1 MALDDQVRKNAD
13 ALAKELG
20 LDIQQAFGRFLDDV
34 LAQVT
39 NDQDALQAQADQAV
53 ADAEARADAAQAA
66 VAEAQAEAEAQK
78 TQASRRPRK
87 SRPRRSRRRS
97 PRRASTSPA
106 RRPGWWRGRAR
117 KRRKPTRRSR
127 PIARR
132 AGRVDEEAAALRAA
146 AEQGSLAAMERLL
159 DAFRRLDQA
168 TTLTALIDTPGR
180 SGRRRDDALGRVRRP
195 RARGARLARGR
206 LQRRAGRRPAGQRLA
221 RRRRRDRRVRALEG
235 PGRDLARDASPT
247 PASSAFIAAADA
259 ASGLA
264 MPVTLGGETAA
275 VIYGDDGGAGG
286 PAGWRETIEILA
298 RHASRCLE
306 AQTAIRAAK
315 LGARIAEGT
324 GRRRALGADV
334 AAAPHADT

>member
-39 NDQDALQAQADQAV
+39 RDQDTLQAQTDQAV
-53 ADAEARADAAQAA
+53 ADAEARVEAAQAA
-66 VAEAQAEAEAQK
+66 VAQAQAEADAQK
-78 TQASRRPRK
+78 AQALAAAKDESAAAVQAAITQTREHV
-87 SRPRRSRRRS
+87 
-97 PRRASTSPA
+97 A
-106 RRPGWWRGRAR
+106 REAAGLVARAR
-117 KRRKPTRRSR
+117 EEAAQANAALNADRESRKV
-127 PIARR
+127 
-132 AGRVDEEAAALRAA
+132 VDEEAAALRAA
-146 AEQGSLAAMERLL
+146 ADQGSLAAMERLL
-159 DAFRRLDQA
+159 DAFRKLDQA
-168 TTLTALIDTPGR
+168 TTLTALIDSLAEAAAGEMTRSAVFVIRGR
-180 SGRRRDDALGRVRRP
+180 DVRGWRVAGFSEAPADVRMVNVSLDAAGGIGVCVRSKGRV
-195 RARGARLARGR
+195 
-206 LQRRAGRRPAGQRLA
+206 
-221 RRRRRDRRVRALEG
+221 DI
-235 PGRDLARDASPT
+235 T
-247 PASSAFIAAADA
+247 PATFADGELAFIASADA

-315 LGARIAEGT
+315 LGPGSKQEPVGAE
-324 GRRRALGADV
+324 R
-334 AAAPHADT
+334 

>member
-20 LDIQQAFGRFLDDV
+20 LDIQQALGRFMDDV

-39 NDQDALQAQADQAV
+39 RQQDELQAQAEQAV
-53 ADAEARADAAQAA
+53 ADAEARVDAAQAA
-66 VAEAQAEAEAQK
+66 LAEARAAGEAEK
-78 TQASRRPRK
+78 TQALAAAKDESAAAVQAAITQTREHV
-87 SRPRRSRRRS
+87 
-97 PRRASTSPA
+97 A
-106 RRPGWWRGRAR
+106 REAAGLVARAR
-117 KRRKPTRRSR
+117 EEAAQANTALNADRE
-127 PIARR
+127 ARR
-132 AGRVDEEAAALRAA
+132 AVDEEAAALRAA

-159 DAFRRLDQA
+159 EAFKRLDQA
-168 TTLTALIDTPGR
+168 TTLTALLDTLAETAAGETTR
-180 SGRRRDDALGRVRRP
+180 SAVFVV
-195 RARGARLARGR
+195 RAREVRGWRVAGFSDAPADVRLVSVALDAAGAIGVCVRSKSRVEIS
-206 LQRRAGRRPAGQRLA
+206 PATFADG
-221 RRRRRDRRVRALEG
+221 
-235 PGRDLARDASPT
+235 DLAFLS
-247 PASSAFIAAADA
+247 AADA

-315 LGARIAEGT
+315 LAPGSQKEPVGA
-324 GRRRALGADV
+324 
-334 AAAPHADT
+334 

>member
-39 NDQDALQAQADQAV
+39 KDQDALQAQTDQAV
-53 ADAEARADAAQAA
+53 ADAEARAEAAQTAVAQAQAAQAA
-66 VAEAQAEAEAQK
+66 TEAQK
-78 TQASRRPRK
+78 VQAVTAAKEESAAAVQAAVTQTREHV
-87 SRPRRSRRRS
+87 
-97 PRRASTSPA
+97 A
-106 RRPGWWRGRAR
+106 REAAGLVARAR
-117 KRRKPTRRSR
+117 
-127 PIARR
+127 
-132 AGRVDEEAAALRAA
+132 EEAAQANAALQADREARRGADEETAALRSA

-159 DAFRRLDQA
+159 EAFRKLDQA
-168 TTLTALIDTPGR
+168 TTLTALIDTLAEAAAGETTR
-180 SGRRRDDALGRVRRP
+180 SAVFVV
-195 RARGARLARGR
+195 RGR
-206 LQRRAGRRPAGQRLA
+206 EVRGWRVAGFSDGPADVRLVSVA
-221 RRRRRDRRVRALEG
+221 LDAAGAIGVCVRSKSRVEISPASFAG
-235 PGRDLARDASPT
+235 GDLA
-247 PASSAFIAAADA
+247 FMAAADA

-315 LGARIAEGT
+315 LAPGSQKEPVGA
-324 GRRRALGADV
+324 
-334 AAAPHADT
+334 

>member
-20 LDIQQAFGRFLDDV
+20 LDIQQALGRFMDDV

-39 NDQDALQAQADQAV
+39 RQQDELQAQAEQAV
-53 ADAEARADAAQAA
+53 ADAEARVDAAQAA
-66 VAEAQAEAEAQK
+66 LAEARAAGEAEK
-78 TQASRRPRK
+78 TQALAAAKDESAAAVQAAITQTREHV
-87 SRPRRSRRRS
+87 
-97 PRRASTSPA
+97 A
-106 RRPGWWRGRAR
+106 REAAGLVARAR
-117 KRRKPTRRSR
+117 EEAAQANTALNADRE
-127 PIARR
+127 ARR
-132 AGRVDEEAAALRAA
+132 AVDEEAAALRAA

-159 DAFRRLDQA
+159 EAFKRLDQS
-168 TTLTALIDTPGR
+168 TTLTALLDTLAETAAGETTR
-180 SGRRRDDALGRVRRP
+180 SAVFVV
-195 RARGARLARGR
+195 RAREVRGWRVAGFSDAPADVRLVSVALDAAGAIGVCVRSKSRVEIS
-206 LQRRAGRRPAGQRLA
+206 PATFADG
-221 RRRRRDRRVRALEG
+221 
-235 PGRDLARDASPT
+235 DLAFLS
-247 PASSAFIAAADA
+247 AADA

-315 LGARIAEGT
+315 LAPGSQKEPVGA
-324 GRRRALGADV
+324 
-334 AAAPHADT
+334 

>member
-34 LAQVT
+34 LVQVT
-39 NDQDALQAQADQAV
+39 RDQDALQAQANQAV
-53 ADAEARADAAQAA
+53 AEAEARAEEARAAIAKAQDEAAAQKSQALTTAKEESAAAVQAAITQTREHVAREAAGLVARAREEAAQANA
-66 VAEAQAEAEAQK
+66 ALQADRE
-78 TQASRRPRK
+78 
-87 SRPRRSRRRS
+87 
-97 PRRASTSPA
+97 A
-106 RRPGWWRGRAR
+106 RRG
-117 KRRKPTRRSR
+117 
-127 PIARR
+127 
-132 AGRVDEEAAALRAA
+132 VDEEAAALRAA

-168 TTLTALIDTPGR
+168 TTLTALIDSLAEAAASETTR
-180 SGRRRDDALGRVRRP
+180 SAVFVVR
-195 RARGARLARGR
+195 
-206 LQRRAGRRPAGQRLA
+206 
-221 RRRRRDRRVRALEG
+221 
-235 PGRDLARDASPT
+235 GRDLRGWRMAGFSDGPADVRLVSVSLDAAGAIGVCVRSKSRVEIS
-247 PASSAFIAAADA
+247 PASFAEAGELAFMAASDA

-315 LGARIAEGT
+315 LAPGSQKEPVGA
-324 GRRRALGADV
+324 
-334 AAAPHADT
+334 

>member
-39 NDQDALQAQADQAV
+39 KDQGALQAQSDQAV
-53 ADAEARADAAQAA
+53 ADAKARAEAAEAA
-66 VAEAQAEAEAQK
+66 VAEAQGAVAQAQADGEARK
-78 TQASRRPRK
+78 TQAVTAVKEESAAAVQAAIAQTRE
-87 SRPRRSRRRS
+87 SV
-97 PRRASTSPA
+97 A
-106 RRPGWWRGRAR
+106 REAAGLVARAR
-117 KRRKPTRRSR
+117 EEAAQANAALQADRESRK
-127 PIARR
+127 
-132 AGRVDEEAAALRAA
+132 GLDEEAAALRAS

-159 DAFRRLDQA
+159 EAFRRLDQA
-168 TTLTALIDTPGR
+168 TTLTALIDCLAEAAASETTR
-180 SGRRRDDALGRVRRP
+180 SAVFVV
-195 RARGARLARGR
+195 RGR
-206 LQRRAGRRPAGQRLA
+206 EVRGWRVAGFDQAPADVRLVSVA
-221 RRRRRDRRVRALEG
+221 LDAAGAIGVCVRSKSRVEI
-235 PGRDLARDASPT
+235 T
-247 PASSAFIAAADA
+247 PATFAGSGELAFIATVDE

-315 LGARIAEGT
+315 LGPGSQKEPV
-324 GRRRALGADV
+324 GA
-334 AAAPHADT
+334 

>member
-34 LAQVT
+34 LVQVT
-39 NDQDALQAQADQAV
+39 KDQNALQAQADQAV
-53 ADAEARADAAQAA
+53 AAAEARADAAQAA
-66 VAEAQAEAEAQK
+66 IAAAQAGAEAQQQAVTAAKEESAAAVQAAVTQTREHVAREAAGLVARAREEAA
-78 TQASRRPRK
+78 QAHAALQADRESRR
-87 SRPRRSRRRS
+87 
-97 PRRASTSPA
+97 AL
-106 RRPGWWRGRAR
+106 
-117 KRRKPTRRSR
+117 
-127 PIARR
+127 
-132 AGRVDEEAAALRAA
+132 DEETAALRAS

-168 TTLTALIDTPGR
+168 TTLTALIDALAEAAAGETTR
-180 SGRRRDDALGRVRRP
+180 SAVFVV
-195 RARGARLARGR
+195 RGR
-206 LQRRAGRRPAGQRLA
+206 EVRGWRVAGFSDAPADVRLVSVPLDGA
-221 RRRRRDRRVRALEG
+221 GAIGVCVRSKSRVEITPDSFAGSEG
-235 PGRDLARDASPT
+235 LGFLAAS
-247 PASSAFIAAADA
+247 DA

-315 LGARIAEGT
+315 LAPGSQKEPVGA
-324 GRRRALGADV
+324 
-334 AAAPHADT
+334 

>member
-39 NDQDALQAQADQAV
+39 KDQDALQAQADQAV
-53 ADAEARADAAQAA
+53 AEAEARAEVARAA
-66 VAEAQAEAEAQK
+66 VAATQAEAEAQK
-78 TQASRRPRK
+78 TQAVAAAKEESAAAVQAAVTQTREHVAREAAGLVA
-87 SRPRRSRRRS
+87 
-97 PRRASTSPA
+97 RAREEAAQANVALQADRDA
-106 RRPGWWRGRAR
+106 RRG
-117 KRRKPTRRSR
+117 
-127 PIARR
+127 I
-132 AGRVDEEAAALRAA
+132 DEEAAALRAS

-168 TTLTALIDTPGR
+168 TTLTALIDSLAEAAASETTR
-180 SGRRRDDALGRVRRP
+180 SAVFVVR
-195 RARGARLARGR
+195 
-206 LQRRAGRRPAGQRLA
+206 
-221 RRRRRDRRVRALEG
+221 
-235 PGRDLARDASPT
+235 GRDLRGWRMAGFSDGPADVRLVSVTLDAAGAIGVCVRSKSRVEISPAT
-247 PASSAFIAAADA
+247 FAEAGELAFMAAADA

-315 LGARIAEGT
+315 LAPGSQKEPVGA
-324 GRRRALGADV
+324 
-334 AAAPHADT
+334 

>member
-34 LAQVT
+34 LVQVT
-39 NDQDALQAQADQAV
+39 KDRDALQAQADQVV
-53 ADAEARADAAQAA
+53 ADAEARAEAAQAA
-66 VAEAQAEAEAQK
+66 IAAATAEAEARK
-78 TQASRRPRK
+78 TQVTAAKEESAAAVQTAITQTRENV
-87 SRPRRSRRRS
+87 
-97 PRRASTSPA
+97 A
-106 RRPGWWRGRAR
+106 REAAGLVARAR
-117 KRRKPTRRSR
+117 EEAAQANAALQADREARK
-127 PIARR
+127 
-132 AGRVDEEAAALRAA
+132 GLDEEAAALRAS

-159 DAFRRLDQA
+159 EAFRRLDQA
-168 TTLTALIDTPGR
+168 TTLTALIDSLAEAAASETTR
-180 SGRRRDDALGRVRRP
+180 SAVFVV
-195 RARGARLARGR
+195 RGR
-206 LQRRAGRRPAGQRLA
+206 EVRGWRMAGFSDGPADVRLVSVALDAAGAIGVCVRSKA
-221 RRRRRDRRVRALEG
+221 RVEI
-235 PGRDLARDASPT
+235 SPST
-247 PASSAFIAAADA
+247 FAGSDGLGFMTAADA

-315 LGARIAEGT
+315 LAPGSQKEPVGA
-324 GRRRALGADV
+324 
-334 AAAPHADT
+334 

>member
-39 NDQDALQAQADQAV
+39 REQDALQAQADQAV
-53 ADAEARADAAQAA
+53 ADAEARAEAAQAA
-66 VAEAQAEAEAQK
+66 VAQASRPGAEAQK
-78 TQASRRPRK
+78 TQALAAAKDESAAAVQAAITQTREHVAREAAGLVARAREEAAQANAALQADRESRR
-87 SRPRRSRRRS
+87 
-97 PRRASTSPA
+97 AL
-106 RRPGWWRGRAR
+106 
-117 KRRKPTRRSR
+117 
-127 PIARR
+127 
-132 AGRVDEEAAALRAA
+132 DEEAAALRAA

-168 TTLTALIDTPGR
+168 TTLTALIDALAEAAAGETTR
-180 SGRRRDDALGRVRRP
+180 SAVFVV
-195 RARGARLARGR
+195 RGR
-206 LQRRAGRRPAGQRLA
+206 EVRGWRVAGFSDAPADVRLVSVSLDAAGAHRRL
-221 RRRRRDRRVRALEG
+221 RALEG
-235 PGRDLARDASPT
+235 PGRHHARRRSPTGDLA
-247 PASSAFIAAADA
+247 FLAAADA

-315 LGARIAEGT
+315 LGPGSQQEPVGAE
-324 GRRRALGADV
+324 R
-334 AAAPHADT
+334 

>member
-39 NDQDALQAQADQAV
+39 KDQGTLQAQSDQAV
-53 ADAEARADAAQAA
+53 ADAKARAEAAEAA
-66 VAEAQAEAEAQK
+66 VAEAQGAVAQAQADGEARK
-78 TQASRRPRK
+78 TQAVTAVKEESAAALQAAISQTRENV
-87 SRPRRSRRRS
+87 
-97 PRRASTSPA
+97 A
-106 RRPGWWRGRAR
+106 REAAGLVARAR
-117 KRRKPTRRSR
+117 EEAAQANAALQADRESRK
-127 PIARR
+127 
-132 AGRVDEEAAALRAA
+132 GLDEEAAVLRAS

-159 DAFRRLDQA
+159 EAFRRLDQA
-168 TTLTALIDTPGR
+168 TTLTALIDCLAEAAASETTR
-180 SGRRRDDALGRVRRP
+180 SAVFVV
-195 RARGARLARGR
+195 RGR
-206 LQRRAGRRPAGQRLA
+206 EVRGWRVAGFDQAPADVRLVSVA
-221 RRRRRDRRVRALEG
+221 GAIGVCVRSKSRVEI
-235 PGRDLARDASPT
+235 T
-247 PASSAFIAAADA
+247 PATFAGSGELAFIATVDE

-315 LGARIAEGT
+315 LGPGSQKEPV
-324 GRRRALGADV
+324 GA
-334 AAAPHADT
+334 

>member
-34 LAQVT
+34 LVQVMK
-39 NDQDALQAQADQAV
+39 DQDALQAQADQAL
-53 ADAEARADAAQAA
+53 ADAEARAEAAQAA

-78 TQASRRPRK
+78 AHAAAAKEESAAAVQAAINQTREHVAREAAGLVA
-87 SRPRRSRRRS
+87 
-97 PRRASTSPA
+97 RAREEAAQAQATLQTDRDA
-106 RRPGWWRGRAR
+106 RRGL
-117 KRRKPTRRSR
+117 
-127 PIARR
+127 
-132 AGRVDEEAAALRAA
+132 DEEATALRTAA
-146 AEQGSLAAMERLL
+146 QQGSLAAMERLL
-159 DAFRRLDQA
+159 EAFRRLDQA
-168 TTLTALIDTPGR
+168 ATLTALIDALAEAAAGETTR
-180 SGRRRDDALGRVRRP
+180 SAVFVV
-195 RARGARLARGR
+195 RGR
-206 LQRRAGRRPAGQRLA
+206 EVRGWRVAGFDAAPTDVRLVSVAFDAAGAIGVCVRSKA
-221 RRRRRDRRVRALEG
+221 RVEI
-235 PGRDLARDASPT
+235 T
-247 PASSAFIAAADA
+247 PATFAGSGELAFIATVDE

-315 LGARIAEGT
+315 LAPGSQKEPVGA
-324 GRRRALGADV
+324 
-334 AAAPHADT
+334 

>member
-39 NDQDALQAQADQAV
+39 KDQDALQAQADQAV
-53 ADAEARADAAQAA
+53 AEAEARAEVARTA
-66 VAEAQAEAEAQK
+66 VAATQAEAEAQK
-78 TQASRRPRK
+78 TQAVAAAKEESVAAVQAAITQTREHVAREAAGLVA
-87 SRPRRSRRRS
+87 
-97 PRRASTSPA
+97 RAREEAAQAHTALQADREA
-106 RRPGWWRGRAR
+106 RRGL
-117 KRRKPTRRSR
+117 
-127 PIARR
+127 
-132 AGRVDEEAAALRAA
+132 DEEASALRAS

-168 TTLTALIDTPGR
+168 TTLTALIDTLAEAAAGETTR
-180 SGRRRDDALGRVRRP
+180 SAVFVV
-195 RARGARLARGR
+195 RGR
-206 LQRRAGRRPAGQRLA
+206 DVRGWRVAGFSDAPADVRLVSVPLDAAGAIGVCVRSKA
-221 RRRRRDRRVRALEG
+221 RVEI
-235 PGRDLARDASPT
+235 T
-247 PASSAFIAAADA
+247 PATFAGAADLGFIATVDEAA
-259 ASGLA
+259 GLA

-275 VIYGDDGGAGG
+275 VIYGDDGGTGG

-315 LGARIAEGT
+315 LAPGSQKEPVGA
-324 GRRRALGADV
+324 
-334 AAAPHADT
+334 

>member
-34 LAQVT
+34 LVQVT
-39 NDQDALQAQADQAV
+39 KDQQALQAQADQAL
-53 ADAEARADAAQAA
+53 ADAEARVDAAQAA
-66 VAEAQAEAEAQK
+66 VAEALAEAEAQK
-78 TQASRRPRK
+78 TQVVTAKEEAAAAVQATITQTREAVAREAAGLVA
-87 SRPRRSRRRS
+87 
-97 PRRASTSPA
+97 RAREEAAQAQAALQADREA
-106 RRPGWWRGRAR
+106 RRGL
-117 KRRKPTRRSR
+117 
-127 PIARR
+127 
-132 AGRVDEEAAALRAA
+132 DEEAAALRAA

-168 TTLTALIDTPGR
+168 TTLTALIDSLAEAAASETTR
-180 SGRRRDDALGRVRRP
+180 SAVFVV
-195 RARGARLARGR
+195 RGR
-206 LQRRAGRRPAGQRLA
+206 EVRGWRVAGFSDAPADVRLVSVSLDAAGAIGVCVRSKA
-221 RRRRRDRRVRALEG
+221 RVEISPANFAG
-235 PGRDLARDASPT
+235 AGDL
-247 PASSAFIAAADA
+247 AFIAAEDS

-315 LGARIAEGT
+315 LAPGSQKEPVGAER
-324 GRRRALGADV
+324 
-334 AAAPHADT
+334 

>member
-34 LAQVT
+34 LVQVT
-39 NDQDALQAQADQAV
+39 RDQDALRAQADQAV
-53 ADAEARADAAQAA
+53 AEAEARAEEARAAIATAQDEAA
-66 VAEAQAEAEAQK
+66 AQK
-78 TQASRRPRK
+78 TQALTAAKEESAAAVQAAITQTREHVAREAAGLVA
-87 SRPRRSRRRS
+87 
-97 PRRASTSPA
+97 RAREEAAQANAALQADREA
-106 RRPGWWRGRAR
+106 RRG
-117 KRRKPTRRSR
+117 
-127 PIARR
+127 
-132 AGRVDEEAAALRAA
+132 VDEEAAALRAA

-168 TTLTALIDTPGR
+168 TTLTALIDSLAEAAASETTR
-180 SGRRRDDALGRVRRP
+180 SAVFVVR
-195 RARGARLARGR
+195 
-206 LQRRAGRRPAGQRLA
+206 
-221 RRRRRDRRVRALEG
+221 
-235 PGRDLARDASPT
+235 GRDLRGWRMAGFSDGPADVRLVSVSLDAAGAIGVCVRSKSRVEIS
-247 PASSAFIAAADA
+247 PASFAEAGELAFMAASDA

-315 LGARIAEGT
+315 LAPGSQKEPVGA
-324 GRRRALGADV
+324 
-334 AAAPHADT
+334 